1 MTTWVCATPASASPP
16 SSSENA
22 LKITTPTVVTPTGVT
37 TRADVARTYG
47 GTTSATSSA
56 SSAQV
61 DLSPASQQL
70 LALQDGGNDIDVG
83 RVQAIRDAIASGQF
97 TVHPTRIADG
107 LIASIHD
114 LLK

>member
-1 MTTWVCATPASASPP
+1 
-16 SSSENA
+16 
-22 LKITTPTVVTPTGVT
+22 LKITTPTVVTPTGVA

-47 GTTSATSSA
+47 GKASATSSA

-70 LALQDGGNDIDVG
+70 LALQEGGNDIDLD
-83 RVQAIRDAIASGQF
+83 RVQAIRNAIASGQF
-97 TVHPTRIADG
+97 SVNPGRIADG
-107 LIASIHD
+107 LIASIQD